1 MAEPQPQIALTAIRS
16 PESEGFIASTL
27 YSQGWS
33 INFRAL
39 DCQSLLTF
47 LKDKESSQWVL
58 LISTDC
64 DGLTEEILAHLR
76 KVTKQV
82 ILFQSSADDHSTYSD
97 AISVPDSSL
106 TLIALM
112 RGTLRT
118 PLIRSQLQ
126 RESAKRAKVIA
137 IGSISGGLG
146 CTTFAINLASE
157 IASLN
162 KKTALVDAH
171 AYAPAIAALLG
182 QRGLQ
187 QGSQPRQISPGLW
200 AQEIT
205 RAEISEGIESLDRTI
220 SDFDCVVIDIG
231 VVRDLAANLSGRRWS
246 SEALIWVS
254 NFADELILLSVG
266 DHLGI
271 ERLKSLT
278 VELATNS
285 IKPAISFLHTQRPLE
300 KRSGGQSEKFSK
312 LVTPLRPR
320 RILELPHDARSLHA
334 AESEQMTL
342 LESNEKS
349 LLRKAIAR
357 IAGEVIS

>member
-1 MAEPQPQIALTAIRS
+1 MAESQPQIALTAIRN

-27 YSQGWS
+27 FSQGWS
-33 INFRAL
+33 VNFRAL
-39 DCQSLLTF
+39 DCQSLLAF
-47 LKDKESSQWVL
+47 LKDQDGSQWVL

-64 DGLTEEILAHLR
+64 DGLTEETLAYLR
-76 KVTKQV
+76 KVTKQL
-82 ILFQSSADDHSTYSD
+82 ILFQSSADDHSTYSNVI
-97 AISVPDSSL
+97 AVPDSSL

-112 RGTLRT
+112 RGTLRS

-126 RESAKRAKVIA
+126 REAVRRAKVIA

-146 CTTFAINLASE
+146 CTTLAINLASE
-157 IASLN
+157 IAAHN
-162 KKTALVDAH
+162 KKTALIDAH
-171 AYAPAIAALLG
+171 AYAPAIASLLG

-187 QGSQPRQISPGLW
+187 QGSQPRQIAPGFW

-205 RAEISEGIESLDRTI
+205 RAEISDGIESLDRTT
-220 SDFDCVVIDIG
+220 SDFDFVVIDIG

-254 NFADELILLSVG
+254 NFADELILVAVG

-271 ERLKSLT
+271 ERLKTLT
-278 VELATNS
+278 AELATNS
-285 IKPAISFLHTQRPLE
+285 IKPTISFLHMQRPLE
-300 KRSGGQSEKFSK
+300 KRSGGHSEKFLK